1 MALDGAFLRHLKK
14 EITDRALG
22 ARVDKIYQPNKEELV
37 FLLRTRQEAFK
48 LLLSARAN
56 SPRIHFTQYAPENPK
71 VPPMLCMLLRKRL
84 SGAKLV
90 EVRQPGLERLLYL
103 DFDAANELGDKVRLS
118 LVIEIMGKYSN
129 IILVDGQGKIVD
141 ALKRVDEEMSSQR
154 LVQPG
159 LAYELPPAQNKP
171 CMLECQPEEIV
182 EAIVHQ
188 PKNQSLNKG
197 ILNALQGLSPVVC
210 REIEHQVGRGQELFT
225 RDLTQ
230 EQRERLRF
238 FLERLFTTVRD
249 TAGEPY
255 MVTKIKGKPMEF
267 SFLNI
272 VQYGTLASVSRWEDF
287 SSLLDEFYE
296 ERDRQDRMR
305 VKAQDLLR
313 LLANASERLSRKIN
327 LQRGELARSEDREHL
342 RVCGD
347 LINANLYRIER
358 GSAFADLE
366 NFYDEN
372 RLMRVKLD
380 PALNA
385 TQNAQKY
392 YKEYRKAKTAQ
403 QVLGEQIAQAEQELL
418 YVDSVFDC
426 LSRAQSES
434 ELNEIRQELRE
445 EGYLKAV
452 RDKRKPP
459 APLAPL
465 EFVSSEGFRIL
476 VGRNNRQN
484 DKLTLKQANN
494 NDIWL
499 HTKNIPGS
507 HTIIVTG
514 GRQPGDA
521 TLKEAAM
528 LAAYHSRAKDS
539 SQVPV
544 DYTQV
549 RYVSKPQGAKP
560 GMVIYVHYQTL
571 FVTPQHELTE
581 KLNKLEKGACKIFEN
596 MIL

>member
-327 LQRGELARSEDREHL
+327 LQRREHL
-342 RVCGD
+342 RGCGD

-403 QVLGEQIAQAEQELL
+403 QVFGEQIAQAEQELL

-581 KLNKLEKGACKIFEN
+581 KLKKL
-596 MIL
+596 

>member
-403 QVLGEQIAQAEQELL
+403 QVLGEQIAQAGQELL

-581 KLNKLEKGACKIFEN
+581 KLKKL
-596 MIL
+596 

>member
-372 RLMRVKLD
+372 RLMRIKLD

-581 KLNKLEKGACKIFEN
+581 KLKKL
-596 MIL
+596 

>member
-392 YKEYRKAKTAQ
+392 YKEYRKAKTAEEK
-403 QVLGEQIAQAEQELL
+403 LTEQIDLAGKELEYLESVLDALARAETER
-418 YVDSVFDC
+418 D
-426 LSRAQSES
+426 LS
-434 ELNEIRQELRE
+434 EIRAELQEQ
-445 EGYLKAV
+445 GYLRKL
-452 RDKRKPP
+452 RSKKDKP
-459 APLAPL
+459 AGISAPM
-465 EFVSSEGFRIL
+465 EFTTSDGFTVL

-484 DKLTLKQANN
+484 DKLTLKTANN
-494 NDIWL
+494 NDIWF

-507 HTIIVTG
+507 HTVLVTQ
-514 GRQPGDA
+514 GRQPTETA
-521 TLKEAAM
+521 MEQAAQ
-528 LAAYHSRAKDS
+528 LAALHSRAKDS

-544 DYTQV
+544 DYTQI
-549 RYVSKPQGAKP
+549 RHVSKPAGAKP
-560 GMVIYVHYQTL
+560 GMVVYVQYKTV
-571 FVTPQHELTE
+571 FVTPGEPPASGQ
-581 KLNKLEKGACKIFEN
+581 
-596 MIL
+596 

>member
-90 EVRQPGLERLLYL
+90 EVRQPGPERLLYL

-494 NDIWL
+494 NWL

-581 KLNKLEKGACKIFEN
+581 KLKKL
-596 MIL
+596 

>member
-255 MVTKIKGKPMEF
+255 MVTKIKGRPMEF

-581 KLNKLEKGACKIFEN
+581 KLKKL
-596 MIL
+596 

>member
-90 EVRQPGLERLLYL
+90 EIRQPGLERLLYL

-159 LAYELPPAQNKP
+159 LTYELPPAQNKP

-210 REIEHQVGRGQELFT
+210 REVEHQVGRGQELFT

-230 EQRERLRF
+230 EQKERLRF

-372 RLMRVKLD
+372 RLMRIKLD

-507 HTIIVTG
+507 HTIIVTE

-544 DYTQV
+544 DYTQI

-581 KLNKLEKGACKIFEN
+581 KLKKL
-596 MIL
+596 

>member
-581 KLNKLEKGACKIFEN
+581 KLKKLLKNTCN
-596 MIL
+596 L

>member
-560 GMVIYVHYQTL
+560 GLVIYVHYQTL

-581 KLNKLEKGACKIFEN
+581 KLKKL
-596 MIL
+596 

>member
-313 LLANASERLSRKIN
+313 LLANAWERLSRKIN

-581 KLNKLEKGACKIFEN
+581 KLKKL
-596 MIL
+596 

>member
-238 FLERLFTTVRD
+238 FLERLFITVRD

-581 KLNKLEKGACKIFEN
+581 KLKKL
-596 MIL
+596 

>member
-539 SQVPV
+539 SQVPG

-581 KLNKLEKGACKIFEN
+581 KLKKL
-596 MIL
+596 

>member
-372 RLMRVKLD
+372 LLMRVKLD

-581 KLNKLEKGACKIFEN
+581 KLKKL
-596 MIL
+596 

>member
-1 MALDGAFLRHLKK
+1 MALDGAFLSHLKK

-581 KLNKLEKGACKIFEN
+581 KLKKL
-596 MIL
+596 

>member
-296 ERDRQDRMR
+296 ERDRQDRRR

-581 KLNKLEKGACKIFEN
+581 KLKKL
-596 MIL
+596 

>member
-272 VQYGTLASVSRWEDF
+272 VQYDTLASVSRWEDF

-581 KLNKLEKGACKIFEN
+581 KLKKL
-596 MIL
+596 

>member
-476 VGRNNRQN
+476 VARNNRQN

-581 KLNKLEKGACKIFEN
+581 KLKKL
-596 MIL
+596 

>member
-392 YKEYRKAKTAQ
+392 YKEHRKAKTAQ

-581 KLNKLEKGACKIFEN
+581 KLKKL
-596 MIL
+596 

>member
-22 ARVDKIYQPNKEELV
+22 ARVDKIYQPNKAELV

-581 KLNKLEKGACKIFEN
+581 KLKKL
-596 MIL
+596 

>member
-327 LQRGELARSEDREHL
+327 LQRGEFARSEDREHL

-392 YKEYRKAKTAQ
+392 YKEYRKAKTAEEK
-403 QVLGEQIAQAEQELL
+403 LTEQIDLAGKELEYLESVLDALARAETER
-418 YVDSVFDC
+418 D
-426 LSRAQSES
+426 LS
-434 ELNEIRQELRE
+434 EIRAELQEQ
-445 EGYLKAV
+445 GYLRKL
-452 RDKRKPP
+452 RNKKDKP
-459 APLAPL
+459 AGVSAPM
-465 EFVSSEGFRIL
+465 EFTTSDGFTVL

-484 DKLTLKQANN
+484 DKLTLKTANN
-494 NDIWL
+494 NDIWF

-507 HTIIVTG
+507 HTVLVTQ
-514 GRQPGDA
+514 GRQPTETA
-521 TLKEAAM
+521 MEQAAQ
-528 LAAYHSRAKDS
+528 LAALHSRAKDS

-544 DYTQV
+544 DYTQI
-549 RYVSKPQGAKP
+549 RHVSKPAGAKP
-560 GMVIYVHYQTL
+560 GMVVYVQYKTV
-571 FVTPQHELTE
+571 FVTPGEPPASGQ
-581 KLNKLEKGACKIFEN
+581 
-596 MIL
+596 

>member
-90 EVRQPGLERLLYL
+90 EIRQPGLERLLYL

-159 LAYELPPAQNKP
+159 LTYELPPAQNKP

-426 LSRAQSES
+426 LSRVQSES

-581 KLNKLEKGACKIFEN
+581 KLKKL
-596 MIL
+596 

>member
-342 RVCGD
+342 RICGD

-581 KLNKLEKGACKIFEN
+581 KLKKL
-596 MIL
+596 

>member
-459 APLAPL
+459 ALLAPL

-581 KLNKLEKGACKIFEN
+581 KLKKL
-596 MIL
+596 

>member
-327 LQRGELARSEDREHL
+327 LQRGELARSENREHL

-581 KLNKLEKGACKIFEN
+581 KLKKL
-596 MIL
+596 

>member
-1 MALDGAFLRHLKK
+1 MALDGAFLRHLKN

-22 ARVDKIYQPNKEELV
+22 ARVAKLYQPYKEELV

-549 RYVSKPQGAKP
+549 RYVSTPQRAKP

-581 KLNKLEKGACKIFEN
+581 KLKKL
-596 MIL
+596 

>member
-37 FLLRTRQEAFK
+37 FLLRTRQDAFK

-71 VPPMLCMLLRKRL
+71 TPPMLCMLLRKRL

-90 EVRQPGLERLLYL
+90 DIRQPGLERLLYL
-103 DFDAANELGDKVRLS
+103 DFDATNELGDKVRLS
-118 LVIEIMGKYSN
+118 LVVEIMGKYSN
-129 IILVDGQGKIVD
+129 IILVDGEGRIVD

-154 LVQPG
+154 LVLPG
-159 LAYELPPAQNKP
+159 LLYELPPAQNKP
-171 CMLECQPEEIV
+171 CMLEWEPAQIV
-182 EAIVHQ
+182 EAIAGQ

-197 ILNALQGLSPVVC
+197 ILNALQGVSPVVC
-210 REIEHQVGRGQELFT
+210 REVEYQVGRGRELFT
-225 RDLTQ
+225 KELSQ
-230 EQRERLRF
+230 EQKERLRF

-249 TAGEPY
+249 IEGLPY
-255 MVTKIKGKPMEF
+255 MVTKVKGKPIEF
-267 SFLNI
+267 SFMNI
-272 VQYGTLASVSRWEDF
+272 VQYGTLASVSQWEDF
-287 SSLLDEFYE
+287 SSLLDEFYA

-305 VKAQDLLR
+305 AKSQDLLR
-313 LLANASERLSRKIN
+313 LLTNASERLSRKIN
-327 LQRGELARSEDREHL
+327 LQRAELAQSEDREHL

-347 LINANLYRIER
+347 LIHANLYRIEK
-358 GSAFADLE
+358 GSPFVDLE

-372 RLMRVKLD
+372 RVLRVKLD

-392 YKEYRKAKTAQ
+392 YKDYRKAKTAQ
-403 QVLGEQIAQAEQELL
+403 QVLGEQIAQAEQELVYL
-418 YVDSVFDC
+418 DSVFDS

-434 ELNEIRQELRE
+434 ELNEIRQELRK

-459 APLAPL
+459 AAMAPL
-465 EFVSSEGFRIL
+465 EFVSSEGFRIF

-507 HTIIVTG
+507 HTIIVTEG
-514 GRQPGDA
+514 KQPGEI
-521 TLKEAAM
+521 TLREAAM

-544 DYTQV
+544 DFTQV
-549 RYVSKPQGAKP
+549 RHVSKPQGAKP
-560 GMVIYVHYQTL
+560 GMVIYVQYQTL
-571 FVTPQHELTE
+571 FVTPQQELTE
-581 KLNKLEKGACKIFEN
+581 KLKKI
-596 MIL
+596 

>member
-1 MALDGAFLRHLKK
+1 
-14 EITDRALG
+14 
-22 ARVDKIYQPNKEELV
+22 
-37 FLLRTRQEAFK
+37 
-48 LLLSARAN
+48 
-56 SPRIHFTQYAPENPK
+56 
-71 VPPMLCMLLRKRL
+71 MLCMLLRKRL

-90 EVRQPGLERLLYL
+90 DIRQPGLERLLYL
-103 DFDAANELGDKVRLS
+103 DFDATNELGDKVRLS
-118 LVIEIMGKYSN
+118 LVVEIMGKYSN

-154 LVQPG
+154 LVLPG
-159 LAYELPPAQNKP
+159 LLYELPPAQNKP
-171 CMLECQPEEIV
+171 CMLEWEPARIV
-182 EAIVHQ
+182 EAIAGQ

-197 ILNALQGLSPVVC
+197 ILNALQGVSPVVC
-210 REIEHQVGRGQELFT
+210 REVEYQVGRGRELFT
-225 RDLTQ
+225 KELNQ
-230 EQRERLRF
+230 EQKDRLRF

-249 TAGEPY
+249 IEGLPY
-255 MVTKIKGKPMEF
+255 MVTKVKGKPIEF
-267 SFLNI
+267 SFMNI
-272 VQYGTLASVSRWEDF
+272 VQYGTLASVSQWEDF
-287 SSLLDEFYE
+287 SSLLDEFYA

-305 VKAQDLLR
+305 AKSQDLLR
-313 LLANASERLSRKIN
+313 LLTNASERLSRKIN
-327 LQRGELARSEDREHL
+327 LQRAELAQSEDREHL

-347 LINANLYRIER
+347 LIHANLYRIEK
-358 GSAFADLE
+358 GSPFVDLE

-372 RLMRVKLD
+372 RVLRVKLD

-392 YKEYRKAKTAQ
+392 YKDYRKAKTAQ
-403 QVLGEQIAQAEQELL
+403 QVLGEQIAQAEQELVYL
-418 YVDSVFDC
+418 DSVFDS

-459 APLAPL
+459 AAMAPL
-465 EFVSSEGFRIL
+465 EFVSSEGFRIF

-507 HTIIVTG
+507 HTIIVTEG
-514 GRQPGDA
+514 KQPGEI
-521 TLKEAAM
+521 TLREAAM

-544 DYTQV
+544 DFTQV
-549 RYVSKPQGAKP
+549 RHVSKPQGAKP
-560 GMVIYVHYQTL
+560 GMVIYVQYQTL
-571 FVTPQHELTE
+571 FVTPQQELTE
-581 KLNKLEKGACKIFEN
+581 KLKKI
-596 MIL
+596 

>member
-141 ALKRVDEEMSSQR
+141 ALKRVDEERSSQR

-581 KLNKLEKGACKIFEN
+581 KLKKL
-596 MIL
+596 

>member
-210 REIEHQVGRGQELFT
+210 PEIEHQVGRGQELFT

-581 KLNKLEKGACKIFEN
+581 KLKKL
-596 MIL
+596 

>member
-313 LLANASERLSRKIN
+313 LLANASERLSRKNN

-581 KLNKLEKGACKIFEN
+581 KLKKL
-596 MIL
+596 

>member
-255 MVTKIKGKPMEF
+255 MVTKINGKPMEI

-581 KLNKLEKGACKIFEN
+581 KLKKL
-596 MIL
+596 

>member
-571 FVTPQHELTE
+571 FVTPHHELTE
-581 KLNKLEKGACKIFEN
+581 KLKKL
-596 MIL
+596 

>member
-197 ILNALQGLSPVVC
+197 ILIALQGLSPVVC

-327 LQRGELARSEDREHL
+327 LQRGELARS
-342 RVCGD
+342 C
-347 LINANLYRIER
+347 
-358 GSAFADLE
+358 
-366 NFYDEN
+366 
-372 RLMRVKLD
+372 
-380 PALNA
+380 
-385 TQNAQKY
+385 
-392 YKEYRKAKTAQ
+392 
-403 QVLGEQIAQAEQELL
+403 LL
-418 YVDSVFDC
+418 YTSDAAD
-426 LSRAQSES
+426 
-434 ELNEIRQELRE
+434 EL
-445 EGYLKAV
+445 
-452 RDKRKPP
+452 
-459 APLAPL
+459 
-465 EFVSSEGFRIL
+465 
-476 VGRNNRQN
+476 
-484 DKLTLKQANN
+484 
-494 NDIWL
+494 
-499 HTKNIPGS
+499 
-507 HTIIVTG
+507 
-514 GRQPGDA
+514 
-521 TLKEAAM
+521 
-528 LAAYHSRAKDS
+528 
-539 SQVPV
+539 
-544 DYTQV
+544 
-549 RYVSKPQGAKP
+549 
-560 GMVIYVHYQTL
+560 
-571 FVTPQHELTE
+571 
-581 KLNKLEKGACKIFEN
+581 
-596 MIL
+596 

>member
-313 LLANASERLSRKIN
+313 LLAKASERLSRKIN

-581 KLNKLEKGACKIFEN
+581 KLKKL
-596 MIL
+596 

>member
-90 EVRQPGLERLLYL
+90 EIRQPGLERLLYL

-159 LAYELPPAQNKP
+159 LTYELPPAQNKP

-210 REIEHQVGRGQELFT
+210 REVEHQVGRGQELFT

-230 EQRERLRF
+230 EQKERLRF

-347 LINANLYRIER
+347 LINAKLYRIER

-372 RLMRVKLD
+372 RLMRIKLD

-544 DYTQV
+544 DYTQI

-581 KLNKLEKGACKIFEN
+581 KLKKL
-596 MIL
+596 

>member
-372 RLMRVKLD
+372 RLMRIKLD

-507 HTIIVTG
+507 HTIIVTE

-544 DYTQV
+544 DYTQI

-581 KLNKLEKGACKIFEN
+581 KLKKL
-596 MIL
+596 

>member
-465 EFVSSEGFRIL
+465 EFVSSEEFRIL

-581 KLNKLEKGACKIFEN
+581 KLKKL
-596 MIL
+596 

>member
-188 PKNQSLNKG
+188 PKDQSLNKG

-581 KLNKLEKGACKIFEN
+581 KLKKL
-596 MIL
+596 

>member
-118 LVIEIMGKYSN
+118 LIIEIMGKYSN

-581 KLNKLEKGACKIFEN
+581 KLKKL
-596 MIL
+596 

>member
-426 LSRAQSES
+426 LSRPQSES

-581 KLNKLEKGACKIFEN
+581 KLKKL
-596 MIL
+596 